1 MRRGILLLLGFI
13 LPGLILAGC
22 APPERREIAI
32 FGLAP
37 AQPAQNLPV
46 ALLLA
51 PIGAAPA
58 YMGKDMLYRLSYTDN
73 QLHPYGSSRW
83 NASPI
88 TMLASVMHQA
98 AGGNLLALDQSSQLA
113 RCSLRIELTAFEQV
127 FTDAQN
133 SHAELGLQFSIMQL
147 RNQRVLG
154 SSKLHLDIP
163 AQTADAHGG
172 AMALE
177 KASHQAANQIIE
189 WLNSSLATTASNA
202 NSIRAACER

>member
-1 MRRGILLLLGFI
+1 MKRGILLLLVFI

-22 APPERREIAI
+22 APPERREIAV

-46 ALLLA
+46 AMLLA
-51 PIGAAPA
+51 PIGAAPV
-58 YMGKDMLYRLSYTDN
+58 YMGKDMLYRLSYADN
-73 QLHPYGSSRW
+73 QLHPYASSRW

-88 TMLASVMHQA
+88 TMLDSVVHQA
-98 AGGNLLALDQSSQLA
+98 AGGNLLALDQYNQFA

-133 SHAELGLQFSIMQL
+133 SHVELGMHYSLMQL
-147 RNQRVLG
+147 RNQRILG
-154 SSKLHLDIP
+154 SGKLHLDVP
-163 AQTADAHGG
+163 AQTADAQGG

-177 KASHQAANQIIE
+177 KTSHQAANQIIG
-189 WLNSSLATTASNA
+189 WLNHLLASAASGN
-202 NSIRAACER
+202 NPIRTACER

>member
-1 MRRGILLLLGFI
+1 MFGYT
-13 LPGLILAGC
+13 LPGLILASLILAGC
-22 APPERREIAI
+22 APPERREIAV

-46 ALLLA
+46 AMLLA

-88 TMLASVMHQA
+88 NMLDSVIRQA
-98 AGGNLLALDQSSQLA
+98 AGGNLLALDQSQQLA

-133 SHAELGLQFSIMQL
+133 SHVELGMHYSLMQL
-147 RNQRVLG
+147 RNQRILVSG
-154 SSKLHLDIP
+154 KLHLNIP
-163 AQTADAHGG
+163 AQTADAGGG
-172 AMALE
+172 AIALE
-177 KASHQAANQIIE
+177 KASHQAANQIME
-189 WLNSSLATTASNA
+189 WLNRSLAPAASGA
-202 NSIRAACER
+202 NPARTACER

>member
-1 MRRGILLLLGFI
+1 MRRGILLLGFI

-22 APPERREIAI
+22 APPERREIAV

-46 ALLLA
+46 AMLLA

-58 YMGKDMLYRLSYTDN
+58 YMSKDMLYRLSYADN
-73 QLHPYGSSRW
+73 QLHSYGSSRW

-88 TMLASVMHQA
+88 AMLASVMHQA

-133 SHAELGLQFSIMQL
+133 SHAELGMHYSLMQL
-147 RNQRVLG
+147 RNQRILESG
-154 SSKLHLDIP
+154 KLRLDIP
-163 AQTADAHGG
+163 AQTADAQGG
-172 AMALE
+172 AIALE
-177 KASHQAANQIIE
+177 KASHQAADQIME
-189 WLNSSLATTASNA
+189 WLNRSLATPASNA
-202 NSIRAACER
+202 NPIRAACER